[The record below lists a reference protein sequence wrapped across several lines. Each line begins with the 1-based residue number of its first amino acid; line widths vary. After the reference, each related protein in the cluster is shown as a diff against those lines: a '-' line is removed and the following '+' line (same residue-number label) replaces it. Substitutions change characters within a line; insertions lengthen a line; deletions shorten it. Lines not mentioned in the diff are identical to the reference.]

1 MIKAIILDCFGV
13 LYVPVGEDFYRSHIE
28 DYEKHKDAIKDL
40 GKQADYGLIS
50 QDELVQAVSKLS
62 GLDVETVRAGVIS
75 GLARNEA
82 LVQYSQELRKRC
94 RLGML
99 SNISAQT
106 MDGFFTPAER
116 EQLFD
121 DVVISSDVGLV
132 KPHPA
137 IFELAAKRLGVD
149 TSEVVMVDDSAANCS
164 GAIEAGMQAIVYET
178 LGDTKKQLE
187 ALLQ

>member
-1 MIKAIILDCFGV
+1 MIRAVILDCFGV

-28 DYEKHKDAIKDL
+28 DYEKHKDTIQDL
-40 GKQADYGLIS
+40 GRQADYGLIS

-62 GLDVETVRAGVIS
+62 GLDVETVREGVVS
-75 GLARNEA
+75 GMMRNAA
-82 LVQYSQELRKRC
+82 LVRYSQELRQQCK
-94 RLGML
+94 LGML
-99 SNISAQT
+99 SNISAHT
-106 MDGFFTPAER
+106 MDRFFTGRER

-121 DVVISSDVGLV
+121 DVVISSEVGLV

-137 IFELAAKRLGVD
+137 IFELAAQRLGVD
-149 TSEVVMVDDSAANCS
+149 ASEVVMIDDSPANCS

-178 LGDTKKQLE
+178 FDGTRKQLE